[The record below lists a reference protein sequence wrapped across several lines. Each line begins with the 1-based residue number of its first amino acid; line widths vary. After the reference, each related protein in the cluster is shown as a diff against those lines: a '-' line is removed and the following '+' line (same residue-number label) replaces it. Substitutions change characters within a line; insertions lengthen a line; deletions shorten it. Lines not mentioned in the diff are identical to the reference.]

1 MILIGSAII
10 ILAAATYATRLI
22 RDLAR
27 ENRRLRNQT
36 QEVAQMKK
44 DFISYVSHELK
55 APLASMQET
64 TQLLLERIPG
74 SLTEKQARLL
84 ELNLQSG
91 KRLGRMLGN
100 MLDLSRLEAGI
111 VDYDMDDHDVAELVR
126 RAVQEHNTAIG
137 DGQISVASAVPHQP
151 VLSSCDGSLILLLLD
166 KVLEN
171 ATYASGKRGPVNVAM
186 TLHDDPPAR
195 MPAEFLKWTRI
206 HADQAGF
213 VLISIADSGPGIED
227 AQKQRV
233 FEVFHHVGGGGQRSN
248 LGLGLSIARMLAEGH
263 GGAIWVEDN
272 PRGGSVFQIL
282 LPRSAA
288 QPRALRQAS

>member
-1 MILIGSAII
+1 MILIGSAIVV
-10 ILAAATYATRLI
+10 LAAAMYATKRI
-22 RDLAR
+22 RDLAL
-27 ENRRLRNQT
+27 ENRRLRGQT
-36 QEVAQMKK
+36 QEVVQMKK

-74 SLTEKQARLL
+74 SLTEKQTRLL

-100 MLDLSRLEAGI
+100 MLDVSRLEAGI
-111 VDYDMDDHDVAELVR
+111 VDYDMDDRDLAEIVR
-126 RAVQEHNTAIG
+126 RAVEEHNAGIG
-137 DGQISVASAVPHQP
+137 DGLISVRAALPDQP
-151 VLSSCDGSLILLLLD
+151 VMSCCDCSLILLLLD

-171 ATYASGKRGPVNVAM
+171 ATYASGKRCAVQVIM
-186 TLHDDPPAR
+186 TLHDRAPAG
-195 MPAEFLKWTRI
+195 MPAGFLEKTQRG
-206 HADQAGF
+206 ANPAGF
-213 VLISIADSGPGIED
+213 VLISIVDSGPGIED
-227 AQKQRV
+227 SQKERV
-233 FEVFHHVGGGGQRSN
+233 FEVFHHVGHGGQRSN

-272 PRGGSVFQIL
+272 PRGGSIFQIL
-282 LPRSAA
+282 LPRSTA